1 MRRILYFFLPV
12 VLAMSFMATSCRNDC
27 SDCDFSPVFPKHKR
41 ALFYYMGMD
50 NNLSGF
56 GVRNLDAMR
65 RGTTAEN
72 MNGGAIVVFNDNP
85 TTIGSNTHLIYLY
98 ADSRGS
104 RERIIYEWDEN
115 LDSSDPEVLRMAFEK
130 ARELVN
136 AESWALG
143 VGSHGSGWLPATA
156 PSSRALIDNRG
167 SYMEMHDFVNA
178 LPAGTFDFA
187 IMDLCYMG
195 GVEFAYAMRSK
206 VRYVVASP
214 AEIMGDGMPYDLI
227 LKHIFADVPRLGEG
241 GVAEVF
247 YEYYLNNSNEFNR
260 FGTIALYDCSMFGAL
275 AEVMSEVVAPKKDMI
290 EAMTRAY
297 LNTRIQSFHRPGTI
311 SGFRDFEP
319 AILDLREFVYDLYPE
334 SEDDDLRRRFDEALD
349 RAVIYKRTTEQR
361 LFPSQFTV
369 PKERYSGVGTYI
381 PIGAYAA
388 LNHYYW
394 QTAWAKAV
402 YGVME

>member
-1 MRRILYFFLPV
+1 MRRILYFFLPL
-12 VLAMSFMATSCRNDC
+12 VLAASFVATSCRNDC
-27 SDCDFSPVFPKHKR
+27 RDCDFPPVFPRHKR
-41 ALFYYMGMD
+41 VLFYYMGMD
-50 NNLSGF
+50 NNLWSYGI
-56 GVRNLDAMR
+56 RNLDAMR
-65 RGTTAEN
+65 RGATAEN

-85 TTIGSNTHLIYLY
+85 TTGSSNSHLVYLY

-104 RERIIYEWDEN
+104 RERVIYEWDEN
-115 LDSSDPEVLRMAFEK
+115 LDSSDPQVLRMAFEK

-143 VGSHGSGWLPATA
+143 VGSHGSGWLPASA

-167 SYMEMHDFVNA
+167 SYMEMHDFVDA

-195 GVEFAYAMRSK
+195 GVEFAYAIRNK
-206 VRYVVASP
+206 VRHVVASP

-247 YEYYLNNSNEFNR
+247 YNFYLNNPSEYNR
-260 FGTIALYDCSMFGAL
+260 FGTIALYDCSVFGAL
-275 AEVMSEVVAPKKDMI
+275 AEVMGEVVAPKKDLI
-290 EAMTRAY
+290 AAMTRPY
-297 LNTRIQSFHRPGTI
+297 LSRIQSFHRPGSI
-311 SGFRDFEP
+311 SGFTGFEP
-319 AILDLREFVYDLYPE
+319 AVLDLREFVYDLYPDG
-334 SEDDDLRRRFDEALD
+334 EDDDLRQRFDEALD
-349 RAVIYKRTTEQR
+349 RAVVYKRTTEQR
-361 LFPSQFTV
+361 LYPTQFAI

-381 PIGAYAA
+381 PIGAYTP
-388 LNHYYW
+388 LNSYYW

-402 YGVME
+402 YGVM